1 MKQKDFVFNLCIL
14 LFLNLLIKPFWLFGI
29 DIGVQN
35 RVGAA
40 DYGMYFA
47 LFNFTYLFNILLD
60 MGTTNY
66 NNCSVARQA
75 QLQEKQLSG
84 IVTLRFLL
92 GAVYMTVVFVLA
104 LVVGYRGLQLK
115 LLFWTAI
122 NQFLNAFML
131 YLRSNVSA
139 LMMFKTD
146 SVLSVLDRLLMILFC
161 GILLWGNVLKQPF
174 RIEWFVYCQTAAYV
188 LAILAA
194 SLIVVSHTRFRR
206 LSWDWTFFKTVLRNS
221 LPFATLTLLMSC
233 YYRIDSVMIERM
245 LPENVAAAQAGVY
258 ASAFRLL
265 DALVM
270 VAYLFSVILLPLFS
284 RMIARKENLR
294 PIIKTSFSLLFVF
307 CCSAVT
313 ILFAYRQPLM
323 ELLYHNHIEESV
335 QVFSVLLFSI
345 VPISF
350 TYLFGTLLTAN
361 GNMKKLNITAAV
373 GIVVNVTINL
383 LLIPRIAAC
392 GAAVAGVCTQAV
404 VCIVETALAAKALR
418 LPLRMFPW
426 LSCGMFSVLL
436 AVVTAMCHRFLHCHV
451 LVALTALAIAAL
463 GIGFATRLIQV
474 KQMRDF
480 ESEGEGV
487 SDFRL

>member
-47 LFNFTYLFNILLD
+47 LFNFTYLFNMLLD

-92 GAVYMTVVFVLA
+92 GAVYMIVVFAFA

-115 LLFWTAI
+115 LLFWTAM

-194 SLIVVSHTRFRR
+194 SLIVLSCTRFRR
-206 LSWDWTFFKTVLRNS
+206 LCWDWTFFKKVLRSS

-245 LPENVAAAQAGVY
+245 LPENAAAVQAGVY

-284 RMIARKENLR
+284 RMIARKEKLIPTIR
-294 PIIKTSFSLLFVF
+294 TSFSLLFVF

-313 ILFAYRQPLM
+313 ILFAYRQPLI
-323 ELLYHNHIEESV
+323 ELLYHSHIEDGV

-350 TYLFGTLLTAN
+350 IYLFGTLLTAN
-361 GNMKKLNITAAV
+361 GNMKALNITAAV
-373 GIVVNVTINL
+373 GIAVNVGINL
-383 LLIPRIAAC
+383 LLIPRIEAC
-392 GAAVAGVCTQAV
+392 GAAVASLCTQLV
-404 VCIVETALAAKALR
+404 VCIVETVLAVKALR
-418 LPLRMFPW
+418 LPIRTLPW
-426 LSCGMFSVLL
+426 LSCGLFAVLL
-436 AVVTAMCHRFLHCHV
+436 AVVTAVCHRFLHCHV
-451 LVALTALAIAAL
+451 LVSLALLAAVAL
-463 GIGFATRLIQV
+463 GVGFATKLIQL

-480 ESEGEGV
+480 EREGATE
-487 SDFRL
+487 FRV

>member
-29 DIGVQN
+29 DVGVQN
-35 RVGAA
+35 RVGEA
-40 DYGMYFA
+40 DYGIYFA

-122 NQFLNAFML
+122 NQFLNAFLL

-146 SVLSVLDRLLMILFC
+146 SVLSVLDRSLMILFC
-161 GILLWGNVLKQPF
+161 GILLWGNVLKQQF

-188 LAILAA
+188 LSILAA
-194 SLIVVSHTRFRR
+194 SLIVLAHTRFRR
-206 LSWDWTFFKTVLRNS
+206 FCWDWPFFKTVLRNS

-245 LPENVAAAQAGVY
+245 LPENVAAAQTGIY

-284 RMIARKENLR
+284 RMIARKENLL

-323 ELLYHNHIEESV
+323 ELLYNNHIEESV
-335 QVFSVLLFSI
+335 RVFSVLLFSI

-350 TYLFGTLLTAN
+350 IYLFGTLLTAN

-373 GIVVNVTINL
+373 GIVVNISVNL
-383 LLIPRIAAC
+383 LLIPRIEAC
-392 GAAVAGVCTQAV
+392 GAAVASVTTQAV
-404 VCIVETALAAKALR
+404 VCIVETLLAAKALK

-426 LSCGMFSVLL
+426 LSCAMFAVLL
-436 AVVTAMCHRFLHCHV
+436 AVATAVCHRFLHSHV
-451 LVALTALAIAAL
+451 LVALAVLAVAAL
-463 GIGFATRLIQV
+463 GIGFATKLIQI

-480 ESEGEGV
+480 EGEEETEIGIR
-487 SDFRL
+487 S